1 MAAELTQRE
10 RALRPV
16 PSPYSLALRLRGADV
31 SAELIRLFVD
41 IEPAALDRLHRMAE
55 AKLVAAKNA
64 TDDRYH
70 GCQ

>member
-1 MAAELTQRE
+1 MAAELSQRE
-10 RALRPV
+10 RARRR
-16 PSPYSLALRLRGADV
+16 RLRQ
-31 SAELIRLFVD
+31 ELIRLFVD
-41 IEPAALDRLHRMAE
+41 IEPAALDRLYRMAE